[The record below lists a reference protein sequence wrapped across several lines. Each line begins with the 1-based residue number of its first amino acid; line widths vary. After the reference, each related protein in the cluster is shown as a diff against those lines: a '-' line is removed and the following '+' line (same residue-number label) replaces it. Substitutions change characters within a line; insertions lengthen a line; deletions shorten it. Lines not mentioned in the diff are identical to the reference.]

1 MNLLK
6 IIKNLWKL
14 PFGYLIGFYAS
25 VLNNLEIS
33 GAEVLKNQKGV
44 LLASNHISSYDTVFL
59 PWAII
64 KYFPFRL
71 IWAPAK
77 KELFSI
83 PLFGW
88 LISSWG
94 AFPVIRGR
102 DTKASGK
109 INKLLETEFVML
121 FPEGTRHKDGVLGEG
136 NRGVGKIIFE
146 TRACVIPVA
155 LVNLHRWK
163 FPSLFSKGKIVFGQP
178 VDFSDLIQ
186 DKPDKET
193 YKLITARVMAEI
205 KKLLDANS

>member
-71 IWAPAK
+71 I
-77 KELFSI
+77 
-83 PLFGW
+83 
-88 LISSWG
+88 
-94 AFPVIRGR
+94 
-102 DTKASGK
+102 
-109 INKLLETEFVML
+109 
-121 FPEGTRHKDGVLGEG
+121 
-136 NRGVGKIIFE
+136 
-146 TRACVIPVA
+146 
-155 LVNLHRWK
+155 
-163 FPSLFSKGKIVFGQP
+163 
-178 VDFSDLIQ
+178 
-186 DKPDKET
+186 
-193 YKLITARVMAEI
+193 
-205 KKLLDANS
+205 